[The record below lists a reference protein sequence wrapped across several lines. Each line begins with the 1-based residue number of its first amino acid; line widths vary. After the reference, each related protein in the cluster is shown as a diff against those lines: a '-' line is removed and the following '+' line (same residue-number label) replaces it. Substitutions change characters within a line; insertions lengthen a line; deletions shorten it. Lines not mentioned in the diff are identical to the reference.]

1 MLSASNLTFDYP
13 GTPVLRGVSMDLA
26 RGDFVVLRGESGCG
40 KSTLLRLLCRLEAPS
55 SGILTLDGMAFDEY
69 PATQLRRRIACLQQV
84 PVMLEGSVRETMLL
98 SRRFAPQGGT
108 GESDEALRD
117 MLGRARLADVPFD
130 KPARDLSVGQQQR
143 IALLRLLLMYPDYLL
158 LDEPTAALDAE
169 SASIILDEI
178 VEVHG
183 SKQLAV
189 LLVTHAP
196 FAGAPAHTR
205 WLHMEKGV
213 IREAGA

>member
-1 MLSASNLTFDYP
+1 MLSARKLTFDYP
-13 GTPVLRGVSMDLA
+13 GTPVLHGVSLDLA

-55 SGILTLDGMAFDEY
+55 SGSLTLDGVVFDEY
-69 PATQLRRRIACLQQV
+69 PATQLRRRIAYLQQV
-84 PVMLEGSVRETMLL
+84 PVMLEGTVRETMLL
-98 SRRFAPQGGT
+98 SRRFAPPGGSE
-108 GESDEALRD
+108 ESDDVLRD
-117 MLGRARLADVPFD
+117 MLGRARLGDVPLD

-143 IALLRLLLMYPDYLL
+143 LALLRLLLMRPDYLL

-183 SKQLAV
+183 SQQLAV

-196 FAGAPAHTR
+196 FAGAPAHAR
-205 WLHMEKGV
+205 WAHMEKGV
-213 IREAGA
+213 IREGSA